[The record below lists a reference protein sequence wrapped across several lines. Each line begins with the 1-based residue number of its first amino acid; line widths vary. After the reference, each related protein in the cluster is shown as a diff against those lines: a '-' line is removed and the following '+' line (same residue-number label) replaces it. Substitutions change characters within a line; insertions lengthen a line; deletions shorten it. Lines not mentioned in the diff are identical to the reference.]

1 MATVSILFSTFG
13 ICVAVVSSSTNWK
26 VTHKVLG
33 FDSQMSSVQNPL
45 PIHQK
50 LGWLRGIP
58 SSQIMRILSYSI
70 GKYNRQTS
78 P

>member
-33 FDSQMSSVQNPL
+33 FDSQMSSVQNPAN
-45 PIHQK
+45 
-50 LGWLRGIP
+50 P
-58 SSQIMRILSYSI
+58 SKTRLAKRDSQFTDNENPQLQYWEV
-70 GKYNRQTS
+70 
-78 P
+78 